1 MFYVHFK
8 NETAYNCQSVYALQ
22 AAIARVMKAIR
33 VQQFGG
39 PEVLKVVH
47 DVPIPKPGDHDVL
60 IHVKAVGVNPV
71 ETYIRSGIHS
81 MKPDLPYTPGNDCAG
96 VVEEVGG
103 AVKNVKK
110 GDHIYSYRS
119 LTGTYAEFTIS
130 PASDI
135 HILPNALTFA
145 QGAAL
150 GIPYHTAYRG
160 LFQKA
165 KAKVGETVLVH
176 GASGGVGTAAVQFCQ
191 AYGVNVVGTAGTPE
205 GMELVKKAGA
215 QSVFNHREAGY
226 VEQLLATTG
235 GRGFDVIL
243 ENAAHINLGVD
254 LTLLAPNGRVVV
266 VGSRGKVEIMPRETM
281 FREASIIGVT
291 LFRASR
297 EESTEAFAAI
307 QAGIL
312 NGWLRPAVGKVYPLE
327 KASDAHVDIISGP
340 GALGKLVLEV

>member
-1 MFYVHFK
+1 
-8 NETAYNCQSVYALQ
+8 
-22 AAIARVMKAIR
+22 MKAIR

-39 PEVLKVVH
+39 PEVLQPVL
-47 DVPIPKPGDHDVL
+47 DVPIPKPGDNDVL
-60 IHVKAVGVNPV
+60 IRVKAVGVNPV
-71 ETYIRSGIHS
+71 ETYIRSGTHS
-81 MKPDLPYTPGNDCAG
+81 VKPQLPYTPGNDCAG
-96 VVEEVGG
+96 IVHEVGA
-103 AVKNVKK
+103 AVKSVKK
-110 GDHIYSYRS
+110 GDHVFAYHS
-119 LTGTYAEFTIS
+119 LTGTYAEFTVS

-135 HILPNALTFA
+135 HVLPDVLSFA

-165 KAKVGETVLVH
+165 KTRAGETVLVH
-176 GASGGVGTAAVQFCQ
+176 GASGGVGTAAVQFCR
-191 AYGVNVVGTAGTPE
+191 AYGVRVVGTAGTPD
-205 GMELVKKAGA
+205 GMEMVRKAGA
-215 QSVFNHREAGY
+215 EAVFNHRDPGY
-226 VEQLLATTG
+226 VDHLKGATG

-254 LTLLAPNGRVVV
+254 LGLLATNGRVIV
-266 VGSRGKVEIMPRETM
+266 VGSRGKVEILPREAM
-281 FREASIIGVT
+281 FREASIHGVT

-307 QAGIL
+307 QAGIE
-312 NGWLRPAVGKVYPLE
+312 NGWLCPVVGKAYPLE

>member
-1 MFYVHFK
+1 MQNLK
-8 NETAYNCQSVYALQ
+8 LQ
-22 AAIARVMKAIR
+22 AHRSMIRTSNTISRFMKAIR
-33 VQQFGG
+33 VFQFGG
-39 PEVLKVVH
+39 PEVLKIVH
-47 DVPIPKPGDHDVL
+47 DTPIPKPGDHDVL
-60 IHVKAVGVNPV
+60 IRVKAIGVNPV
-71 ETYIRSGIHS
+71 ETYIRSGVHTV
-81 MKPDLPYTPGNDCAG
+81 KPELPYTPGNDCAG
-96 VVEEVGG
+96 IVEEVGT

-110 GDHIYSYRS
+110 GDHVFAYHS
-119 LTGTYAEFTIS
+119 LTGTYAEFTVS
-130 PASDI
+130 PASDV
-135 HILPNALTFA
+135 HILPNVLSFA

-165 KAKVGETVLVH
+165 KVKAGETALVH
-176 GASGGVGTAAVQFCQ
+176 GASGGVGTAAVQFCR
-191 AYGVNVVGTAGTPE
+191 AYGVHVVGTAGTPE

-215 QSVFNHREAGY
+215 HAVFNHREASY
-226 VEQLLATTG
+226 VEELKAITG
-235 GRGFDVIL
+235 GHGFDVIL
-243 ENAAHINLGVD
+243 ENAAHVNLGID
-254 LTLLAPNGRVVV
+254 LSLLATNGRVIV
-266 VGSRGKVEIMPRETM
+266 VGSRGKVEVLPREAM

-307 QAGIL
+307 QAGIK